1 MCENLTLYRSCDT
14 GSAEDNQRKKEEG
27 KTAEKKSKFEDKAQ
41 DSRRSIEQHKKR
53 NITHSSLR
61 RESVS
66 NKTQEK
72 TSRLSLE
79 SSSRMSQKLA
89 FFLLLPVV
97 LRSRTCDFFIFAR
110 GCTETSLADMLALSA
125 DI

>member
-1 MCENLTLYRSCDT
+1 MEVESIAKVKLSDKKKVDREKSFVCENLTLYRSCDT
-14 GSAEDNQRKKEEG
+14 GSAEDKQRKKEEG

-66 NKTQEK
+66 NKTTKKPQD
-72 TSRLSLE
+72 SV
-79 SSSRMSQKLA
+79 SSRRQ
-89 FFLLLPVV
+89 
-97 LRSRTCDFFIFAR
+97 
-110 GCTETSLADMLALSA
+110 E
-125 DI
+125 